1 MRTMSGS
8 DMEIS
13 VGNKQLHENKHAQ
26 RHSQSSEHITV
37 IMKTRATNAD
47 PSSLRFGKRVLL
59 GWSRDPPGARR
70 RLCVRARTRVCV
82 PFETHEFHLT

>member
-47 PSSLRFGKRVLL
+47 LSSLRFGKESSWGGAVTL
-59 GWSRDPPGARR
+59 PGHVCDSVCAHAHA
-70 RLCVRARTRVCV
+70 CVRLLKHMN
-82 PFETHEFHLT
+82 FI